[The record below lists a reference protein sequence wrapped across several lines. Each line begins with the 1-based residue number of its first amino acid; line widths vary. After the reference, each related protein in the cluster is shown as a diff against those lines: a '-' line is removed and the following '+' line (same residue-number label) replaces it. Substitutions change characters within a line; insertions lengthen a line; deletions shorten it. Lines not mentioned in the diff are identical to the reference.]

1 MRKQWLISIILSISL
16 VISGFAQMSMHRKV
30 PGDFSTKLSTYN
42 TKGDDQAYFWFYVRV
57 KVRTHDNIYKIIA
70 VGSRINSGKLKKF
83 DKAVWRGLAQRKIVI
98 GPFVTK
104 EDAQKAQQLYR
115 IISRAK
121 TRDDLRKAKLPEYNH
136 ELYWFAIKFVE
147 SPRLRIFIIEHSP
160 ARVES
165 GNALNF
171 LNALYETL
179 TYQQILIGPFEDY
192 ERTEEIKRIYRR
204 NE

>member
-1 MRKQWLISIILSISL
+1 MKKGLLVSILTLSF
-16 VISGFAQMSMHRKV
+16 VIGAFAQ
-30 PGDFSTKLSTYN
+30 FSYHKSGLYDYSAN
-42 TKGDDQAYFWFYVRV
+42 TVTNSIRGGDQAYFWFYVRV
-57 KVRTHDNIYKIIA
+57 KVHTHDNIYKIIA
-70 VGSRINSGKLKKF
+70 VGSRIENGKLKKF

-98 GPFVTK
+98 GPFITK
-104 EDAQKAQQLYR
+104 EDAQKAQKLYR
-115 IISRAK
+115 IISKAK
-121 TRDDLRKAKLPEYNH
+121 TRDDLRKAKLPQYDH
-136 ELYWFAIKFVE
+136 PLYWFALKFVE
-147 SPRLRIFIIEHSP
+147 SPRLRIFIIKHSP